1 MLNVTYWKEWHSTQW
16 PERAEEYHV
25 IDRQVV
31 ALAVA
36 SMSPEGLEAAQ
47 MEAVQRRMTVEDV
60 VLEANLSMVQDQ
72 LYALRRVA
80 PSLTVIEGGRA

>member
-1 MLNVTYWKEWHSTQW
+1 M
-16 PERAEEYHV
+16 

>member
-1 MLNVTYWKEWHSTQW
+1 M
-16 PERAEEYHV
+16 

-36 SMSPEGLEAAQ
+36 SMSPEGLRVAKEEAA
-47 MEAVQRRMTVEDV
+47 MRRMSVEDI
-60 VLEANLSMVQDQ
+60 VLEANLQMVKDQ
-72 LYALRRVA
+72 LYALRRVP